1 MSTIIAREPFARK
14 SIAPGMRVTLHFS
27 LLLADGREV
36 DTTRRGKPVTCV
48 IGDGN
53 LPAAFEQVLLGL
65 QPADDAQFPIAAAD
79 AFGPRR
85 EENLRWFPRDRFVG
99 MTLEPGLVVSFTE
112 PGGELPGVVLSVGA
126 EAVQVDF
133 NHPLAGQDLLF
144 DVSIIA
150 VGDHSSPEDYRS
162 AEWPS

>member
-1 MSTIIAREPFARK
+1 MTTIIAREPFARK
-14 SIAPGMRVTLHFS
+14 TIAPGMQVTFHFS

-53 LPAAFEQVLLGL
+53 LPAAFEHVLLGM

-79 AFGPRR
+79 AFGLHR
-85 EENLRWFPRDRFVG
+85 EENLRWFPKARFVG
-99 MTLEPGLVVSFTE
+99 MELEPGLVVSFAE
-112 PGGELPGVVLSVGA
+112 PGGELPGVVIDIGEES
-126 EAVQVDF
+126 VQVDF

-162 AEWPS
+162 GQSLS